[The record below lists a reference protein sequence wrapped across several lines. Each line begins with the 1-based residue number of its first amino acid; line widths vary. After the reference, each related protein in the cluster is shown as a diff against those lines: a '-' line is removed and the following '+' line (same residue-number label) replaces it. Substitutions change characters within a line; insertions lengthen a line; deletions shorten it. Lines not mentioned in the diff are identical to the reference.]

1 MMVPENPVP
10 AGNKKSLWLSAAV
23 SAAGGGLLIWL
34 LIYVISDYGIALFFL
49 SPLFVGFV
57 AAVLYGRGRLITR
70 KQAVGVGLLS
80 LAILC
85 IGLLAFAIE
94 GLICM
99 AMAAPLVIPATC
111 VSSLIAYA
119 VLNRKRPYNSSRII
133 LLFAACIPATAFIER
148 SGRPPLRA
156 VVTSIE
162 INASPQTVWGQ
173 VIEFPELKEPEEFI
187 FKTGIAYPVNAKIE
201 GAGVG
206 AVRHCNFTTGSFVE
220 PITVWNKPE
229 LLKFDVAEQP
239 APLKELSF
247 WDINAPHLHD
257 YFVSK
262 EDQFKLVE
270 LPNGH
275 TLLEG
280 TTWYYHDIKPAFY
293 WRIWSDYIIHKI
305 HRRVLEHI
313 KTNAENAR

>member
-1 MMVPENPVP
+1 MIPETPIP
-10 AGNKKSLWLSAAV
+10 AGNRKSLWLSAAIT
-23 SAAGGGLLIWL
+23 ALIAGLLSWL
-34 LIYVISDYGIALFFL
+34 LIYVMDDYGIALFFL
-49 SPLFVGFV
+49 TPVFIGYFSTVF
-57 AAVLYGRGRLITR
+57 YGRSRQITR
-70 KQAVGVGLLS
+70 KQAVGAGLLS
-80 LAILC
+80 LAIFSV
-85 IGLLAFAIE
+85 GLLAFAME
-94 GLICM
+94 GLICI
-99 AMAAPLVIPATC
+99 AMAAPLVIPVTC
-111 VSSLIAYA
+111 VSSLIGFA
-119 VLNRKRPYNSSRII
+119 VLNRKHNNNWII
-133 LLFAACIPATAFIER
+133 LLLAGSIPATAFIE
-148 SGRPPLRA
+148 SSNRPPLRA

-162 INASPQTVWGQ
+162 INASAQAVWEQ
-173 VIEFPELKEPEEFI
+173 VIEFPVLKEPEEFI

-201 GAGVG
+201 GAGIG

-220 PITVWNKPE
+220 PITVWDEPR

-247 WDINAPHLHD
+247 WDVNAPHLHD
-257 YFVSK
+257 YFVSR
-262 EDQFKLVE
+262 EGQFKLVE

-313 KTNAENAR
+313 KTNAENAQ